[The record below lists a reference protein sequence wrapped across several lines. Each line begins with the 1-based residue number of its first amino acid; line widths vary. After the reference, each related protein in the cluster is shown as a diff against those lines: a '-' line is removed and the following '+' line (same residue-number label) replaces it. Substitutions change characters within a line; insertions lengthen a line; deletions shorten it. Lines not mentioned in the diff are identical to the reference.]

1 MTSRLEDGVTDRL
14 DDPTG
19 AATGETQE
27 DVVVPQ
33 AENETGRRPSPTSRA
48 RRAAAAGVV
57 NARRPSPEPVATDAA
72 ATTDRA
78 ASAEAAKAVAG
89 ASSPAAA
96 PSAGRPKA
104 ARKPTAA
111 KVETGRRVRP
121 VVRYLLAAVVV
132 VLIVVNVL
140 LLTLPAPRSTSQAD
154 RDAVLSAAK
163 TSTQLVI
170 SYDYHHV
177 QADATKAEAH
187 LTGGFATDYKKSID
201 GVIAAQAP
209 KVKAVVQGQID
220 TAAIESVSGSG
231 DQVTVI
237 VFGEQK
243 VTNSSLS
250 QPRTDIVRLR
260 VTMQRV
266 GKDWKIAKLDQI

>member
-1 MTSRLEDGVTDRL
+1 MTNRLGDKLIDRL
-14 DDPTG
+14 GNPSGT
-19 AATGETQE
+19 ATTETQE

-33 AENETGRRPSPTSRA
+33 ADNETGRRPSPTSRA
-48 RRAAAAGVV
+48 RRASAAGVV
-57 NARRPSPEPVATDAA
+57 NAKRPSPSRSV
-72 ATTDRA
+72 
-78 ASAEAAKAVAG
+78 
-89 ASSPAAA
+89 SPAADDAATATDQAA
-96 PSAGRPKA
+96 PAATPAASPEAASPKTSERRVA
-104 ARKPTAA
+104 ARR
-111 KVETGRRVRP
+111 GSRP
-121 VVRYLLAAVVV
+121 ALGYLLAAVVA
-132 VLIVVNVL
+132 VLIVANVVL
-140 LLTLPAPRSTSQAD
+140 LSLPSPRSTSQAD

-177 QADATKAEAH
+177 QADAAKAEPH

-201 GVIAAQAP
+201 GVIAVQAP
-209 KVKAVVQGQID
+209 KVQAVVQGQID

-243 VTNSSLS
+243 VTNTSLT

-266 GKDWKIAKLDQI
+266 GSDWKIAKLDQI

>member
-1 MTSRLEDGVTDRL
+1 MTSRLGDRVTDRL
-14 DDPTG
+14 GDPTG
-19 AATGETQE
+19 AATNEMQE

-57 NARRPSPEPVATDAA
+57 NARRPSPGPVATDPE
-72 ATTDRA
+72 ATTDVATPAESGRA
-78 ASAEAAKAVAG
+78 ASPG
-89 ASSPAAA
+89 TAA
-96 PSAGRPKA
+96 PGTSEAGSSERSARRVA
-104 ARKPTAA
+104 
-111 KVETGRRVRP
+111 TGRGIRP
-121 VVRYLLAAVVV
+121 VVGYLLAAAVA

-140 LLTLPAPRSTSQAD
+140 LLTLPAPRGTSQAD

-201 GVIAAQAP
+201 GVISAQAP

-266 GKDWKIAKLDQI
+266 GNDWKIAKLDQI